1 MSFYTKGKNMNLDAL
16 VFAAHPDDAELGMGG
31 TIAKFTKSNL
41 KVGLVDFTLGE
52 MSTRGNSD
60 IRKQEADKAAKI
72 LKTSIRENLMIP
84 DGDIQLTNEYVK
96 KIVPLIRR
104 HRPKV
109 IFAPY
114 FNDRH
119 PDHISA
125 SNLIKKAFFVSG
137 LKKYTTSEQE
147 KVQDAYRPEKLFY
160 YMQTY
165 SFSPS
170 FIIDIS
176 NSFEEKMSSVRA
188 FATQFHDPESNEP
201 DTFISQPEFLEYV
214 EARAKYYGFQIGKKY
229 GEPFYCE
236 EQIELDL
243 SQIFSA

>member
-137 LKKYTTSEQE
+137 LKKYATSEQE
-147 KVQDAYRPEKLFY
+147 KMQDAYRPEIHL
-160 YMQTY
+160 
-165 SFSPS
+165 
-170 FIIDIS
+170 
-176 NSFEEKMSSVRA
+176 
-188 FATQFHDPESNEP
+188 
-201 DTFISQPEFLEYV
+201 
-214 EARAKYYGFQIGKKY
+214 KKR
-229 GEPFYCE
+229 
-236 EQIELDL
+236 
-243 SQIFSA
+243 

>member
-1 MSFYTKGKNMNLDAL
+1 MNLDAL

-31 TIAKFTKSNL
+31 TIANIAKSNFT
-41 KVGLVDFTLGE
+41 VGLIDITQGE
-52 MSTRGNSD
+52 MSTRGSLD
-60 IRKQEADKAAKI
+60 IRKKESNAAADI
-72 LKTSIRENLMIP
+72 LKTSIRENLLIS
-84 DGDIQLTNEYVK
+84 DGDIQLSDEN
-96 KIVPLIRR
+96 IRKVVVVIR
-104 HRPKV
+104 KYIPKV

-125 SNLIKKAFFVSG
+125 SNLVKKAFFVSG
-137 LKKYTTSEQE
+137 LEKYETSFEGERQA
-147 KVQDAYRPEKLFY
+147 AYRPEKLFY

-176 NSFEEKMSSVRA
+176 NSFDEKLNSVKA
-188 FATQFHDPESNEP
+188 FATQFHDPDSDEP
-201 DTFISQPEFLEYV
+201 DTFISQPEFIDYV
-214 EARAKYYGFQIGKKY
+214 EARAKYYGFHIGKKY

-236 EQIELDL
+236 EHIELDI